1 MEELVNASN
10 KYQEEQEQSYIQQRR
25 NQENVRR
32 GKNGRMNERIEND
45 KSKQRSNGP

>member
-1 MEELVNASN
+1 MEDLVNANN

-32 GKNGRMNERIEND
+32 GKNGHRMNDRIENGD
-45 KSKQRSNGP
+45 KQKQR